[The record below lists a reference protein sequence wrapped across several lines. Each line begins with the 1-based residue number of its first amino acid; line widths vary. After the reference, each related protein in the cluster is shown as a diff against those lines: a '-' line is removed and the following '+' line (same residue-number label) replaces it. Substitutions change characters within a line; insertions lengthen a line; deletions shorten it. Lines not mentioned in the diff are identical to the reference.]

1 MLGDYKT
8 RVFDQ
13 SLSQACKI
21 RKKLKERDSYEV
33 RLGCIGISKS
43 NLMGPILIMKVHV
56 HGTWLRTIQETKGC
70 AKIKALNDEKM
81 SQSITISITCISPPK
96 SILQCMISTCSQELL
111 SSSRQPFSSSFFIF
125 AYSPL
130 LYMKTN

>member
-56 HGTWLRTIQETKGC
+56 HGTWLE
-70 AKIKALNDEKM
+70 NY
-81 SQSITISITCISPPK
+81 
-96 SILQCMISTCSQELL
+96 
-111 SSSRQPFSSSFFIF
+111 SRNKR
-125 AYSPL
+125 L
-130 LYMKTN
+130 RKN